1 MGSLWGRGTCVAAV
15 VWQLSAGMFAG
26 RGWLMM
32 LATAELGPPIPRLL
46 GSRTKPAAAVHT
58 FNCGARLALR
68 LGIWLPSPFDYL
80 GQVTT
85 A

>member
-1 MGSLWGRGTCVAAV
+1 MRCGSCVAV
-15 VWQLSAGMFAG
+15 ECGYVCGS
-26 RGWLMM
+26 WL
-32 LATAELGPPIPRLL
+32 ADDVGNSGVGHPIPRLL